1 MSSKLQKYEQV
12 AANLG
17 MKFDATRN
25 AIYGQKNG
33 FGVIIYAANPSYPY
47 LFTVSLSAKSQT
59 GFLSKEDS
67 KRFAKG
73 EAPVASLNQEG
84 NQIRMVLR
92 STKNVEKI
100 CNNLNGSI
108 GALTAF
114 LRGKGFEP
122 CCQFCGQQMETTGY
136 DVSGSYMQLC
146 PDCAGRIR
154 QDRTLAEQ
162 QKKNK
167 NENII
172 GGIVGALLGSL
183 LGVLCIVFFAQLERV
198 AAVSGV
204 IMAVC
209 TIKGYEML
217 GGKLTKKGVV
227 IGILMM
233 IIMTYMGHRIEYGIL
248 IAQTYDV
255 DIFMGFRYVPVLLNE
270 EWIDG
275 PIYWL
280 NLGQLYLFTLVGAVP
295 TVRAAVKERAQEHY
309 FSPIG
314 SNNNL

>member
-12 AANLG
+12 AATLG
-17 MKFDATRN
+17 MKFDAARYV
-25 AIYGQKNG
+25 IYGQKNG
-33 FGVIIYAANPSYPY
+33 FGVLIYAENPSYPY
-47 LFTVSLSAKSQT
+47 LFTVSLSARSQT
-59 GFLSKEDS
+59 GFLSKEDG
-67 KRFAKG
+67 KMFTKK
-73 EAPVASLNQEG
+73 EAPVASLIQEG
-84 NQIRMVLR
+84 NQIKMTLKA
-92 STKNVEKI
+92 TKNVEKI

-122 CCQFCGQQMETTGY
+122 CCQFCGQQTETAGY
-136 DVSGSYMQLC
+136 DASGSYMQLC
-146 PDCAGRIR
+146 ADCAGRIR

-172 GGIVGALLGSL
+172 GGIVGALLGAL
-183 LGVLCIVFFAQLERV
+183 LGVICIVFFAQLELV

-209 TIKGYEML
+209 TIKGYEIL

-227 IGILMM
+227 ISILMM

-248 IAQTYDV
+248 IAQSYDV
-255 DIFMGFRYVPVLLNE
+255 DILMGFRYVPVLLNE
-270 EWIDG
+270 GLIDG
-275 PIYWL
+275 PIYWV
-280 NLGQLYLFTLVGAVP
+280 NLGQLYLFTLLGAVP
-295 TVRAAVKERAQEHY
+295 TVHAAVKERAQEHH

-314 SNNNL
+314 YNNQI